1 MKHNF
6 ISTLWLILDN
16 IFQKLKDY
24 TNGCS
29 NQTSPS
35 RAMLSLLHLSPS
47 SSSLLNVCFCRCDTQ
62 IGAEDEQRTGRYMCI
77 SSETEQGKK
86 AAQPQ
91 LAMWLLRP
99 ATYETFTIWMQ
110 TVIFLMIN

>member
-6 ISTLWLILDN
+6 ISTLCLILDN

-47 SSSLLNVCFCRCDTQ
+47 SSSLLNVCFCHCDTQ
-62 IGAEDEQRTGRYMCI
+62 IGAEDEQRTGSFFPC
-77 SSETEQGKK
+77 SETEQGKK
-86 AAQPQ
+86 AAQAQ

-110 TVIFLMIN
+110 TDIFFMIN